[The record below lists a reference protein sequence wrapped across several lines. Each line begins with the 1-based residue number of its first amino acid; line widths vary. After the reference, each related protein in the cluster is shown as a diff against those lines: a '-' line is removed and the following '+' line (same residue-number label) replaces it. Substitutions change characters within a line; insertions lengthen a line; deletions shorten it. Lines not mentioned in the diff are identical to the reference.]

1 MINTFSKIFSGGI
14 KIEID
19 SRPEFIAYR
28 KALEMAWLDG
38 VITYDEAKIL
48 DTLRV
53 YLSISD
59 EEHWTIEN
67 EVRATVPNPG
77 IKEYKMTLEQ
87 VWMDGLL
94 TDIEKVALKKLREK
108 YKITDQVH
116 KELELKVKSDMG
128 ITNKETDCFFP
139 EPLFNAKENY
149 FISQDPNDKKSEL
162 YWINEGKKQWYIG
175 EQDTE
180 SGLKAIEFFDRAI
193 EINPKSFIAWI
204 YKGCIFKKLNYPDKA
219 ILCYDNAIALKKDFI
234 ASWYNKGMLLAQVSL
249 NQIEE
254 AIKCFNEVLKI
265 NPNHPLALRDR
276 EIFYQLAQIRTKHQQ
291 EKET

>member
-1 MINTFSKIFSGGI
+1 MQEING
-14 KIEID
+14 
-19 SRPEFIAYR
+19 RPEFVAYR

-48 DTLRV
+48 DTLRK
-53 YLSISD
+53 YLMITD
-59 EEHWTIEN
+59 DEHWAIEN
-67 EVRATVPNPG
+67 EVRATTPQPG

-94 TDIEKVALKKLREK
+94 TDKEKDDLKKLREK
-108 YKITDQVH
+108 YNISDQIH
-116 KELELKVKSDMG
+116 KELEAKVKFDLG
-128 ITNKETDCFFP
+128 ITGEESERFFP
-139 EPLFNAKENY
+139 EPLASSNENL
-149 FISQDPNDKKSEL
+149 FLDQDPTDKNSEL

-175 EQDTE
+175 VKDKEN
-180 SGLKAIEFFDRAI
+180 GLKAIEFFDKAI

-204 YKGCIFKKLNYPDKA
+204 YKGCIFKKLNYPEKA
-219 ILCYDNAIALKKDFI
+219 IICYDHAIVLKRDFI

-276 EIFYQLAQIRTKHQQ
+276 EIFYQLAQICSKHQQ
-291 EKET
+291 DAET

>member
-1 MINTFSKIFSGGI
+1 MI
-14 KIEID
+14 ELEA
-19 SRPEFIAYR
+19 RPEFVAYR

-48 DTLRV
+48 DTLRN
-53 YLSISD
+53 YLKISD

-67 EVRATVPNPG
+67 EVRASVPSPG
-77 IKEYKMTLEQ
+77 ISEYKMALEQ
-87 VWMDGLL
+87 AWMDGLL
-94 TDIEKVALKKLREK
+94 TDMEKVTLRTLRDK
-108 YKITDQVH
+108 YNITDEIH
-116 KELELKVKSDMG
+116 NELEFKVKSDLG
-128 ITNKETDCFFP
+128 ITNNENKSFFP
-139 EPLFNAKENY
+139 EPLFASQETQLLT
-149 FISQDPNDKKSEL
+149 QDPNDKNSEL

-175 EQDTE
+175 KPDKENA
-180 SGLKAIEFFDRAI
+180 LKAIEFFDKAI

-204 YKGCIFKKLNYPDKA
+204 YKGCIFKKLDQPAKA
-219 ILCYDNAIALKKDFI
+219 IMCYDNAIELKKDFI

-276 EIFYQLAQIRTKHQQ
+276 EIFHQLAQIRSKYQ
-291 EKET
+291 EVGDN